1 MGQAGARSTLGYA
14 GHIESIGVRL
24 MTQSIYQ
31 RDGASS
37 SSNPAAGFVVLLAAL
52 LGSGCASMDQIVD
65 VPRVSLTDVEL
76 THAGFDSQVFMLTF
90 DVDNPNPFPLPI
102 TRIRYQI
109 DLGDQKFASG
119 EAHSDFSIP
128 AGGNSGF
135 DLQVEIDI
143 LKQASS
149 LVSVVRNGM
158 RHHIEY
164 QLQGSMSVDIP
175 LVQPIAFSSSGS
187 IQIDGKRF

>member
-1 MGQAGARSTLGYA
+1 MGQAWARSALGFAAY
-14 GHIESIGVRL
+14 IEDIGVRL
-24 MTQSIYQ
+24 MTQSIFR

-37 SSNPAAGFVVLLAAL
+37 RKSPAASFVVLLAVL
-52 LGSGCASMDQIVD
+52 LIGGCASMEQIVD

-90 DVDNPNPFPLPI
+90 DVDNPNPFPLPV
-102 TRIRYQI
+102 TGIRYRI

-119 EAHSDFSIP
+119 EAQSDFSIP
-128 AGGNSGF
+128 AGGNSDF

-164 QLQGSMSVDIP
+164 ELQGSMSVDIP
-175 LVQPIAFSSSGS
+175 FVQPIAFSSVGS